1 MENITLGMIEEAL
14 LIIVSIVGSVL
25 LIMGKITNA
34 LKKTIQD
41 EMKPVNE
48 KIKALEGKIDTLAE
62 KVDEVDKNSTKDFL
76 VARLGEVERG
86 GYLDDIT
93 RQRFYE
99 ELERYERLGGNS
111 YIHARYEELKKQ
123 GKI

>member
-1 MENITLGMIEEAL
+1 MENITLGTIENIL
-14 LIIVSIVGSVL
+14 VFIVSIIGSVL
-25 LIMGKITNA
+25 IITSKVSSV
-34 LKKTIQD
+34 LKKTIQS
-41 EMKPVNE
+41 EMTPVNE
-48 KIKALEGKIDTLAE
+48 KIQKLEGKIDSLAE

-99 ELERYERLGGNS
+99 EMERYEHLGGNS
-111 YIHARYEELKKQ
+111 YIHIRFEELKKQ